1 MTTSTLLDVDEPREE
16 LVRPRRWWRSGE
28 FLWALVGFV
37 VFAVIVLSKAAAL
50 LEPDDYAYRA
60 SIVALSHGHILL
72 TNAQYINLNKQLAST
87 GGQGIV
93 QWHHLASGKWI
104 SEKNPGYPFFAVIF
118 YLLDLLRVTPLFY
131 GALAC
136 VGLFVGARAW
146 LGKWAG
152 TYAVWL
158 YCFSGAAIT
167 FAWRA
172 TMPSFTDASLIA
184 AGFGTLL
191 WVMLSDAIRQRRR
204 GLVGLL
210 GFVALEGAVFIRYTN
225 VIELGVALL
234 AVLVLA
240 RRCHITWRS
249 VALWMGSVVAFGI
262 LVLGFDKWAYGSTTS
277 TGYSAGEITFS
288 IKALWPN
295 LKGMPKYLTS
305 SMPFWI
311 LAFVAIVWIGVRAWR
326 VRRGGLDETARAS
339 VQRDALVGAVLAL
352 GWLGLWFLY
361 LNYTWTANMV
371 NGAGGIGGGH
381 GGGTTVH
388 VIRFYLPALGLVA
401 LLATWLVV
409 RLQRVISWTLV
420 AALAIAAFFSFHSMA
435 SSGSIGA
442 NGAGPFGGRGFGN
455 GPQGSPSSIHYGT
468 PPGGA
473 HRHGAPPGGGN
484 GGPPNGEPGANG

>member
-1 MTTSTLLDVDEPREE
+1 MTTTALLEIDEPREE
-16 LVRPRRWWRSGE
+16 VATLRPWWRRGE
-28 FLWALVGFV
+28 VLWALGGFV
-37 VFAVIVLSKAAAL
+37 VFAVLVLSKAAAL

-72 TNAQYINLNKQLAST
+72 TNAQYLALNKELAST

-118 YLLDLLRVTPLFY
+118 YVLGLLRVTPLFY

-172 TMPSFTDASLIA
+172 TMPSFSDASLIA

-191 WVMLSDAIRQRRR
+191 WVMLCDTLSQRRR
-204 GLVGLL
+204 CVFGLL
-210 GFVALEGAVFIRYTN
+210 GFLAIEGAVFIRYTN
-225 VIELGVALL
+225 VIELAVALL
-234 AVLVLA
+234 AVLTLA

-249 VALWMGSVVAFGI
+249 VTVWVGSVVVFGA
-262 LVLGFDKWAYGSTTS
+262 LVLGFDAWAYGKATS

-295 LKGMPKYLTS
+295 LKGMPKYLTT

-311 LAFVAIVWIGVRAWR
+311 LAFISLVWIGVRATQL
-326 VRRGGLDETARAS
+326 RRSDLDNEKRTILR
-339 VQRDALVGAVLAL
+339 RDALVGAVLAL

-371 NGAGGIGGGH
+371 SGVGGGP
-381 GGGTTVH
+381 GGGGASTVH

-401 LLATWLVV
+401 LLATWLLV
-409 RLQRVISWTLV
+409 RLLRSISWTLI
-420 AALAIAAFFSFHSMA
+420 AALAVAAFFSFHSMA
-435 SSGSIGA
+435 SSGTLGPH
-442 NGAGPFGGRGFGN
+442 GAGPFGGGGFGS
-455 GPQGSPSSIHYGT
+455 SPRNA
-468 PPGGA
+468 PVFNND
-473 HRHGAPPGGGN
+473 GAPPSGAYGN
-484 GGPPNGEPGANG
+484 PPTGAPGTNG